1 MHGILYCKQANVFN
15 VVNKRLRL
23 KHVIANGGGGE
34 KLLGTY
40 QDRYFIKLM
49 TILIIEIEKETIEVC
64 ICGSN
69 LKISNLKMNLVE
81 YRLGDIK

>member
-1 MHGILYCKQANVFN
+1 
-15 VVNKRLRL
+15 
-23 KHVIANGGGGE
+23 
-34 KLLGTY
+34 
-40 QDRYFIKLM
+40 M

-64 ICGSN
+64 ICGSK